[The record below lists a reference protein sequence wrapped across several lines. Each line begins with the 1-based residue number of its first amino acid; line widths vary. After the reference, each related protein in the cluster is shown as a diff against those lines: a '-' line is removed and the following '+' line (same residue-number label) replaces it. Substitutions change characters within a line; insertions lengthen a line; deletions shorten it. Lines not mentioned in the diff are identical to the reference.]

1 MKRALAVLLTAA
13 MAMELSIS
21 TALAQSPDEVARAD
35 QAWHIITVDSVTPRS
50 GSEDIEI
57 QPQLSMVFGE
67 AVSKGKGHIAIKKRS
82 GETVETIAV
91 DSDQVRL
98 DDKQTKAVITPSV
111 KLDYRTTYTVQVD
124 YGTFT
129 SEKGEFLGIYD
140 PTVWSFTTKAEQG
153 IPMLEQLVPARG
165 QKDVRVD
172 ANLALTFNEPVWRSE
187 GSILIKTAKDG
198 KVYEAVSASSNRIS
212 GEGTRTI
219 TIDPVLDLKPDTEY
233 IVEITAGALRNG
245 SKQAY
250 PGLQGDNAWRFATGK
265 QDVTAPVLL
274 SASMQNA
281 DTIRLTYN
289 EALDPAS
296 IPPASRF
303 SVTVNGD
310 SRSIANVAVAGS
322 TVDVKLKNGIA
333 YGQVVR
339 ISYTPGKDRNIQ
351 DAAGNAAAALDRTP
365 VSDTTDATLPKLQQ
379 VTAKGSQIV
388 FEFNKDLDAVSSK
401 AADQFTVWVDGKTR
415 AITRISQDGRKVT
428 LSLLHLIT
436 NGQVVKMRYAP
447 DRYPLQDRAG
457 HPVPAISEQY
467 VRNLNDTKPP
477 VLEAA
482 EVKGS
487 VLRLVYNEGLKADQ
501 VPHRSHYSV
510 LVNRTARYVQAV
522 QIRGNVVELV
532 LDSSVSDH
540 DEVTVSYAP
549 ADPRLTDL
557 SGNAAAAFTLAK
569 VANKTDNEVPV
580 LRSASV
586 KGASVTLTFSE
597 KLRESPAPAPS
608 QFSVQADGAGVRVKS
623 ASVKG
628 DKVTLALDESVN
640 PYSTV
645 TVSYAPGTNPLRDL
659 NGNAVSSFA
668 NAAAANETD
677 GSVRPGD
684 IQPASHDWFLDS
696 GWYVLSSSAADTAS
710 DRSRYGQSVKR
721 YTLPASKLKSS
732 FEYVIKNG
740 TRNHLA
746 FDVPVSEHAAMVAV
760 PLSALKEVYNKAS
773 DAVFSIR
780 YGAILYSVP
789 LRELDFSR
797 LEREWGGS
805 AAYLLLQAE
814 KPTGADANALTSY
827 LQATGAN
834 IRVQPVDF
842 YASTY
847 AGSASPRAL
856 EAQLEYKVRTTGY
869 VDSGNASA
877 VRYDAALAKAG
888 FVPTVMKQ
896 EAGVTVFGFQ
906 FKGNQAVAMMD
917 RSKDFQDIRSHWARE
932 AIRELASKYIIE
944 GVSSTAFAPNANITR
959 AQFATL
965 LARSLGLQGDPS
977 AAAGYR
983 DVSTSGKLA
992 PYIGAATKAG
1002 IIGGFEDRT
1011 FRPNESINREQMAV
1025 MLVRAMDYTG
1035 YAVTADPGALNK
1047 FMDRNK
1053 IGRYAVTGVGKA
1065 VTSGIV
1071 QGMTSTTFDPKGT
1084 ATRAQAA
1091 AMLKRMLQQ
1100 INYLG

>member
-1 MKRALAVLLTAA
+1 VKRAVAVLLTAA

-21 TALAQSPDEVARAD
+21 TALAQSPDEVARAE
-35 QAWHIITVDSVTPRS
+35 QGWHIISVDSVTPRS
-50 GSEDIEI
+50 GSEDIDI

-67 AVSKGKGHIAIKKRS
+67 AVSKGKGHITIKKRS

-98 DDKQTKAVITPSV
+98 EDKETKAVITPSV

-124 YGTFT
+124 YGAFT
-129 SEKGEFLGIYD
+129 NEHGIYLGIYD
-140 PTVWSFTTKAEQG
+140 PAVWWFTTKAEQG
-153 IPMLEQLVPARG
+153 IPVLERLSPARG
-165 QKDVRVD
+165 QKDVRID
-172 ANLALTFNEPVWRSE
+172 ANLALTFNEPVWKAE
-187 GSILIKTAKDG
+187 GSVLIRTAKDG
-198 KVYEAVSASSNRIS
+198 KVHEAISASSNRIS
-212 GEGTRTI
+212 GDGTKTI

-289 EALDPAS
+289 EPLDPAS
-296 IPPASRF
+296 VPPQSRF

-310 SRSIANVAVAGS
+310 SRSIGNVSVAGS
-322 TVDVKLKNGIA
+322 AVDVKLKSGIA
-333 YGQVVR
+333 YGQDVR
-339 ISYTPGKDRNIQ
+339 ISYTPGKDRNIR

-365 VSDTTDATLPKLQQ
+365 VSDTADATLPKLEQ
-379 VTAKGSQIV
+379 VTAKGTQVV
-388 FEFNKDLDAVSSK
+388 FEFNKELDAVSSK

-415 AITRISQDGRKVT
+415 AIARIAQDGRKVT

-436 NGQVVKMRYAP
+436 NGQVVKIRYAP

-477 VLEAA
+477 VLDTA
-482 EVKGS
+482 EVNGS
-487 VLRLVYNEGLKADQ
+487 LLRLRYNEGLAANQ

-522 QIRGNVVELV
+522 QIRGDVVELA

-569 VANKTDNEVPV
+569 VANKTDNEAPV

-597 KLRESPAPAPS
+597 KLRESPAPASS
-608 QFSVQADGAGVRVKS
+608 QFSVQADHAGVGVKS
-623 ASVKG
+623 ASVQG
-628 DKVTLALDESVN
+628 DKVTLTLDESVN
-640 PYSTV
+640 PYSAV

-668 NAAAANETD
+668 NAAAANQTD

-684 IQPASHDWFLDS
+684 IQPASYDWFLDS
-696 GWYVLSSSAADTAS
+696 GWYLLSSSAAETSS
-710 DRSRYGQSVKR
+710 DRSRYGQAVKR
-721 YTLPASKLKSS
+721 YTLPAGKLKAS
-732 FEYVIKNG
+732 FEYVMHNG

-746 FDVPVSEHAAMVAV
+746 FEVPASERAAMVAV
-760 PLSALKEVYNKAS
+760 PLSALKDVYHKAG

-780 YGAILYSVP
+780 YGDILYSVP

-805 AAYLLLQAE
+805 AYLLLQAE
-814 KPTGADANALTSY
+814 KAAGADAASLTSY
-827 LQATGAN
+827 LQETGAN
-834 IRVQPVDF
+834 IRVQPIDF

-888 FVPTVMKQ
+888 FVPTVMK
-896 EAGVTVFGFQ
+896 EGAGVTVFDFL
-906 FKGNQAVAMMD
+906 FKGNQAVALMD

-944 GVSSTAFAPNANITR
+944 GVSSAAFAPNANITR

-965 LARSLGLQGDPS
+965 LARSLGLQGDAG

-1011 FRPNESINREQMAV
+1011 FRPNESITREQMAI
-1025 MLVRAMDYTG
+1025 MLVRAMDYAG
-1035 YAVTADPGALNK
+1035 YAVTADPAALNRFK
-1047 FMDRNK
+1047 DRNQ
-1053 IGRYAVTGVGKA
+1053 IGRYAVTGVAKA

-1100 INYLG
+1100 VEYLG

>member
-1 MKRALAVLLTAA
+1 MKRAVAVLLTAA

-21 TALAQSPDEVARAD
+21 TALAQSPDEVARAE
-35 QAWHIITVDSVTPRS
+35 QGWHIISVDSVTPRS
-50 GSEDIEI
+50 GSEDIDI

-67 AVSKGKGHIAIKKRS
+67 AVSKGKGHITIKKRS

-98 DDKQTKAVITPSV
+98 EDKETKAVITPSV
-111 KLDYRTTYTVQVD
+111 KLDYRTTYSVQVD
-124 YGTFT
+124 YGAFT
-129 SEKGEFLGIYD
+129 NEHGIYLGIYD
-140 PTVWSFTTKAEQG
+140 PAVWSFTTKAEQG
-153 IPMLEQLVPARG
+153 IPVLERLSPARG
-165 QKDVRVD
+165 QKDVRID
-172 ANLALTFNEPVWRSE
+172 ANLALTFNEPVWKAE
-187 GSILIKTAKDG
+187 GSVLIRTAKDG
-198 KVYEAVSASSNRIS
+198 KVHEAISASSNRIS
-212 GEGTRTI
+212 GDGTKTI

-289 EALDPAS
+289 EPLDPAS
-296 IPPASRF
+296 VPPQSRF

-310 SRSIANVAVAGS
+310 SRSIGNVSVAGS
-322 TVDVKLKNGIA
+322 AVDVKLKSGIA
-333 YGQVVR
+333 YGQDVR
-339 ISYTPGKDRNIQ
+339 ISYTPGKDRNIR

-365 VSDTTDATLPKLQQ
+365 VSDTADATLPKLEQ
-379 VTAKGSQIV
+379 VTAKGTQIV
-388 FEFNKDLDAVSSK
+388 FEFNKELDAVSSK

-415 AITRISQDGRKVT
+415 AIARIAQDGRKVT

-436 NGQVVKMRYAP
+436 NGQVVKIRYAP

-477 VLEAA
+477 VLDTA
-482 EVKGS
+482 EVNGS
-487 VLRLVYNEGLKADQ
+487 LLRLRYNEGLAANQ

-522 QIRGNVVELV
+522 QIRGNVVELA

-569 VANKTDNEVPV
+569 VANKTDNEAPV
-580 LRSASV
+580 LRRASV

-597 KLRESPAPAPS
+597 KLRESPAPASS
-608 QFSVQADGAGVRVKS
+608 QFSVQADHAGVGVKS
-623 ASVKG
+623 ASVQG
-628 DKVTLALDESVN
+628 DKVTLTLDESVN
-640 PYSTV
+640 PYSAV

-668 NAAAANETD
+668 NAAAANQTD

-684 IQPASHDWFLDS
+684 IQPASYDWFLDS
-696 GWYVLSSSAADTAS
+696 GWYLLSSSAAETSS
-710 DRSRYGQSVKR
+710 DRSRYGQAVKR
-721 YTLPASKLKSS
+721 YTLPAGKLKAS
-732 FEYVIKNG
+732 FEYVMHNG

-746 FDVPVSEHAAMVAV
+746 FEVPASERAAMVAV
-760 PLSALKEVYNKAS
+760 PLSALKDVYHKAG

-780 YGAILYSVP
+780 YGDILYSVP

-805 AAYLLLQAE
+805 AYLLLQAE
-814 KPTGADANALTSY
+814 KAAGADAASLTSY
-827 LQATGAN
+827 LQETGAN
-834 IRVQPVDF
+834 IRVQPIDF

-888 FVPTVMKQ
+888 FVPTVMK
-896 EAGVTVFGFQ
+896 EGAGVTVFDFL
-906 FKGNQAVAMMD
+906 FKGNQAVALMD

-932 AIRELASKYIIE
+932 SIRELASKYIIE
-944 GVSSTAFAPNANITR
+944 GVSSAAFAPNANITR

-965 LARSLGLQGDPS
+965 LARSLGLQGDAG

-1011 FRPNESINREQMAV
+1011 FRPNESITREQMAI
-1025 MLVRAMDYTG
+1025 MLVRAMDYAG
-1035 YAVTADPGALNK
+1035 YAVTADPAALNRFK
-1047 FMDRNK
+1047 DRNQ
-1053 IGRYAVTGVGKA
+1053 IGRYAVTGVAKA

-1100 INYLG
+1100 VEYLG